1 MKKNN
6 LIRKIRFI
14 SKFLM
19 SQPGYNT
26 ITIHTLSNISRNK
39 TTQTIKFGQLKE
51 YNHRNVFIQK
61 SCLKSGR

>member
-14 SKFLM
+14 SKILM
-19 SQPGYNT
+19 SQPGCNT
-26 ITIHTLSNISRNK
+26 ITIHTLSNISQNK

-51 YNHRNVFIQK
+51 YNHINIFIQK